1 MNDQT
6 DEIKEK
12 IDIVE
17 YVGQFVK
24 LTKAGR
30 NFKGLC
36 PFHQEKTSSFVV
48 SPDRQIWHCFGTC
61 GVGGD
66 VISFLMKW
74 ENLTFY
80 EALKELAEKTGVK
93 LENGNFD
100 DTKWDQKEKLYAINR
115 ATLKYYQYLLAKTS
129 YGAAAREYLRARK
142 LNDKIINT
150 FELGY
155 APSSWDSLSKY
166 LQKKSFSLQDIAASG
181 LIILKNQTHGYD
193 RFRNRIMFPLRDA
206 RENVVGFSGRLLKE
220 DARAAKYVN
229 TPETD
234 VYHKRD
240 HLFGINKTKESI
252 RKLDNV
258 IVVEGEF
265 DLITPYQYGVENIV
279 AIKGAALTE
288 GQLNIIKRYTK
299 RLTLAL
305 DTDAAG
311 VEAMKRGITLA
322 EKMDFEIH
330 IVEFSKGK
338 DPDEAIRADKVQF
351 LKDVKKARPIYDFL
365 IDSAKKKY
373 PEDTSFHKKQIG
385 NEVAPFIKM
394 ISNPIVRSHY
404 IRSLAGILNVQEESV
419 ERLLRKQEFHAKT
432 NYASK
437 KKETTSISRSELV
450 QKYLLSFL
458 LQHKKLADIFSS
470 ENMVLEKEFFKIPS
484 YASIFEKLKEYISDI
499 KEEFDYTKF
508 VGLLPAQTQS
518 VADELFL
525 FASDLPDMDDRSF
538 YKLGFELGI
547 DELKKSM
554 QTMLKESD
562 TPDDAKLSA
571 LSEKLKHMEKTYRSL

>member
-311 VEAMKRGITLA
+311 VEAMKRGIALA

>member
-311 VEAMKRGITLA
+311 VEAMKRGIALA

-385 NEVAPFIKM
+385 NEVAPFIRM

-484 YASIFEKLKEYISDI
+484 YASIFEKLKEYISDN
-499 KEEFDYTKF
+499 KKEFDYTKF

-525 FASDLPDMDDRSF
+525 FASDLPEMDDRSF